1 MINEKKI
8 VAFLLIKYL
17 HVNKY
22 NQIGNLVLSENLT
35 FSVRGNPLH
44 LNFHGKTRTFSWFY
58 RIPKSIRLN
67 WSRPLGFT
75 S

>member
-22 NQIGNLVLSENLT
+22 NQIGNLVLSD
-35 FSVRGNPLH
+35 
-44 LNFHGKTRTFSWFY
+44 K
-58 RIPKSIRLN
+58 I
-67 WSRPLGFT
+67 FT
-75 S
+75 CK